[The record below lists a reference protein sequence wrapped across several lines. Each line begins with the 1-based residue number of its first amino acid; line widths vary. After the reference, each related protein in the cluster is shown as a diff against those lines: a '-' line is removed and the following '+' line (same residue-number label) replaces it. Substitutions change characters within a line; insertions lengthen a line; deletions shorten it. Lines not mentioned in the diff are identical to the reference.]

1 MELED
6 REYRS
11 SKEKNLKIYRV
22 KNSGLY
28 AIKFVGGGQLPDDL
42 SGMYTSPALAEKAI
56 EKFLEPK
63 PKRTTKKEAASG

>member
-11 SKEKNLKIYRV
+11 SKEKNLKICKV
-22 KNSGLY
+22 KNSGLF

-42 SGMYTSPALAEKAI
+42 SGMFTAPALAEKAI
-56 EKFLEPK
+56 EKHMEPK
-63 PKRTTKKEAASG
+63 PKRTIKKETASG